1 MSVTTTQGL
10 LRLRFSPE
18 LMGWVLTLGKAFIGL
33 FLDQVEAKAHFEEVS
48 EMLDL
53 EAHADRYAYDQGVNY

>member
-18 LMGWVLTLGKAFIGL
+18 LMGYILTLGKAFLGV
-33 FLDQVEAKAHFEEVS
+33 FQDKPEAEAHFQEVS

-53 EAHADRYAYDQGVNY
+53 ETEAANRFSYNQGAS